1 MVQQFQKKLC
11 VEAGMK
17 LQRLEG
23 TACVQT
29 VDVSSQDGGPL
40 TIAFAGASPNVSWS
54 QLRDLR
60 SRLSLIA
67 EITQQELVV
76 TNEGQLLIRVA
87 HDREGKSMVS
97 IRWWTVAKQFV
108 FGVR

>member
-1 MVQQFQKKLC
+1 MVQQFQKIC
-11 VEAGMK
+11 VDAGMK

-23 TACVQT
+23 ATCVQT
-29 VDVSSQDGGPL
+29 VDVSSQGGGPL
-40 TIAFAGASPNVSWS
+40 TIAFAGASPKVSWS

-60 SRLSLIA
+60 SRLTLIA
-67 EITQQELVV
+67 EATQQELVV
-76 TNEGQLLIRVA
+76 TNDGQLLIRVA
-87 HDREGKSMVS
+87 HDRDGNAKVS

>member
-1 MVQQFQKKLC
+1 MVQQFQKIC

-17 LQRLEG
+17 LQRLEDE
-23 TACVQT
+23 TCVQT
-29 VDVSSQDGGPL
+29 VDVSSQGGGPL
-40 TIAFAGASPNVSWS
+40 TIAFAGASPKVSWS

-60 SRLSLIA
+60 SRLTLIA
-67 EITQQELVV
+67 EATQQELVV
-76 TNEGQLLIRVA
+76 TNDGQLLIRVA
-87 HDREGKSMVS
+87 HDREGKAKVS